1 MEEIT
6 LKEFRKLQE
15 GVPQWE
21 FASKLGY
28 TQAHISS
35 IESNKRSLTKDFL
48 EKLDEIY
55 QYKTK
60 GYTIIESVNKDD
72 YNNMDIHNNNIKN
85 SKFTTQPNGTTEIA
99 SVLRMKLDEAN
110 EKIIKLQQ
118 TVIDL
123 MAERINK

>member
-35 IESNKRSLTKDFL
+35 IESNKRSLTKEFL

-72 YNNMDIHNNNIKN
+72 YNNMYIHNNNIKN
-85 SKFTTQPNGTTEIA
+85 SKFTTEPNGTEIA
-99 SVLRMKLDEAN
+99 SVLRLKLDEAN
-110 EKIIKLQQ
+110 DKIIKLQQ

-123 MAERINK
+123 MAERLKK